1 MAILFR
7 WKALTWG
14 AVRNLRAGIRCSNKP
29 RPPAVMRCS
38 APGRPAVFV
47 SLLILLMALFGFGF
61 LRPISRHPGVPG
73 EVQPSRRRDSPPADE
88 PSRRKAMI
96 HAVDGDD
103 VREWRN
109 LDDLLPDDV
118 SAADQEEAIF
128 KLCVVRHAS
137 CTR

>member
-1 MAILFR
+1 
-7 WKALTWG
+7 
-14 AVRNLRAGIRCSNKP
+14 
-29 RPPAVMRCS
+29 
-38 APGRPAVFV
+38 
-47 SLLILLMALFGFGF
+47 
-61 LRPISRHPGVPG
+61 
-73 EVQPSRRRDSPPADE
+73 
-88 PSRRKAMI
+88 MI

-103 VREWRN
+103 VREWRD